1 MDFLM
6 LIGNWFMTKGKHFN
20 FAWPGRNPILAA
32 ESGLEIDILNKY
44 QIFLSIFTDSLNLGT
59 IT

>member
-1 MDFLM
+1 
-6 LIGNWFMTKGKHFN
+6 MTKGKHFN

-59 IT
+59 II